1 MQGNNFIMRKFINI
15 ADIEKK
21 ELRLIIDNAKLRKE
35 KRLGLNKNEID
46 SDAPLDGKILIMI
59 FEKPSTRTR
68 ISFDLAVKQLG
79 GKSLILNPDEIHYG
93 TGNESLYDT
102 AKILSQYADIVM
114 LRTHAHKNIVE
125 FSKYLEVPLINGL
138 TDLSHPCQ
146 IMSDIM
152 TFEELKGPIKDKK
165 IAWLGDG
172 NNIVYSLIEA
182 AVKFDFELR
191 IASPKGYEPNKSILQ
206 WAKKNNGNILIT
218 KDPIIAAD
226 SADCIMTDKWISM
239 GDKINKIKKKKIL
252 KPYQVNK
259 KIMRVANK
267 DSIFMHCLPASR
279 GEEVTNDVM
288 DGKQSAVWLEALN
301 RIHAQ
306 KSIIQ
311 WCLK

>member
-1 MQGNNFIMRKFINI
+1 MRNFLNI
-15 ADIEKK
+15 AEINKQD
-21 ELRLIIDNAKLRKE
+21 LRLILDNAKLRKK
-35 KRLGLNKNEID
+35 KRINLNKNSID

-79 GKSLILNPDEIHYG
+79 GKSLTLNPDEIHYG
-93 TGNESLYDT
+93 TGDESLYDT
-102 AKILSQYADIVM
+102 AKILSQYADIMM
-114 LRTHAHKNIVE
+114 LRTHSHKNAVE
-125 FSKYLEVPLINGL
+125 FSKYLDIPLINGL

-152 TFEELKGPIKDKK
+152 TFEELKGPIKNKK

-191 IASPKGYEPNKSILQ
+191 IASPKEYEPNKNILQ
-206 WAKKNNGNILIT
+206 WAKKNNGKILLT
-218 KDPIIAAD
+218 KDPFLAAK
-226 SADCIMTDKWISM
+226 SVDCVMTDKWISM
-239 GDKINKIKKKKIL
+239 GEKINKNKKKKIL

-259 KIMRVANK
+259 KIMKVTNK
-267 DSIFMHCLPASR
+267 DSIFIHCLPASR
-279 GEEVTNDVM
+279 GEEVTDEVI
-288 DGKQSAVWLEALN
+288 DGKKSAVWLEALN
-301 RIHAQ
+301 RVHAQ
-306 KSIIQ
+306 KSIIE

>member
-1 MQGNNFIMRKFINI
+1 MKKFTNI
-15 ADIEKK
+15 SDIDKK
-21 ELRLIIDNAKLRKE
+21 ELRLIIDNAKLRK
-35 KRLGLNKNEID
+35 KNRSSLNKNAVD
-46 SDAPLDGKILIMI
+46 SDAPLEGKILIMI

-79 GKSLILNPDEIHYG
+79 GKSLTLNPDEIHYG

-114 LRTHAHKNIVE
+114 LRTYAHKNFIE
-125 FSKYLEVPLINGL
+125 FSKYLEIPLINGL

-152 TFEELKGPIKDKK
+152 TFEELKGPIKNKK

-172 NNIVYSLIEA
+172 NNVVYSLIEA
-182 AVKFDFELR
+182 AVQFDFELR
-191 IASPKGYEPNKSILQ
+191 IASPKGYEPNKKILQ
-206 WAKKNNGNILIT
+206 WAKENNGKVLLT
-218 KDPIIAAD
+218 KDPMKAAS
-226 SADCIMTDKWISM
+226 SADCVMTDKWISM
-239 GDKINKIKKKKIL
+239 GDKSNKIKKKKLL

-259 KIMRVANK
+259 KIMKVANQ
-267 DSIFMHCLPASR
+267 DAIFMHCLPASR
-279 GEEVTNDVM
+279 GEEVTNDII

-306 KSIIQ
+306 KSIIE

>member
-1 MQGNNFIMRKFINI
+1 MKKFINI
-15 ADIEKK
+15 ADISKK
-21 ELRLIIDNAKLRKE
+21 DLRIIIDHAKARKE
-35 KRLGLNKNEID
+35 KRSGLNKNTID
-46 SDAPLDGKILIMI
+46 SDVPLDGKILIMI

-79 GKSLILNPDEIHYG
+79 GKSLILNPEEIHYG

-102 AKILSQYADIVM
+102 AKVLSQYADIVM

-125 FSKYLEVPLINGL
+125 FSKYLDVPIINGL

-152 TFEELKGPIKDKK
+152 TFEEIKGPIKNKK

-182 AVKFDFELR
+182 SVQFDFELS
-191 IASPKGYEPNKSILQ
+191 IASPKGYEPNKKILQ
-206 WAKKNNGNILIT
+206 WAKKNNGKIIVT
-218 KDPIIAAD
+218 KNPLQAAT
-226 SADCIMTDKWISM
+226 SADCVMTDKWISM
-239 GDKINKIKKKKIL
+239 GDKTNKSKKKKIL

-259 KIMRVANK
+259 KIMGVANR
-267 DSIFMHCLPASR
+267 DAIFMHCLPASR

-306 KSIIQ
+306 KSIIE